1 MHGQHM
7 ARCPALICQ
16 CLTMKAAGDTK
27 KDEGRFDLEASD
39 WIVVTNLG
47 IWLVGSVGQ
56 TLLSPN

>member
-1 MHGQHM
+1 
-7 ARCPALICQ
+7 
-16 CLTMKAAGDTK
+16 MKAAGDTK

-56 TLLSPN
+56 TLN